1 MVYLYPM
8 YPNVSRNNK
17 YVNFKL
23 FYRAREALRQCLP
36 DQLKDMSTFSD
47 CLTRDQTIAA
57 WLLLL
62 KNNLESVMPIDV
74 SPGVPS
80 LVKP

>member
-1 MVYLYPM
+1 
-8 YPNVSRNNK
+8 
-17 YVNFKL
+17 
-23 FYRAREALRQCLP
+23 
-36 DQLKDMSTFSD
+36 MSTFSD
-47 CLTRDQTIAA
+47 CLARDQTIAA

>member
-1 MVYLYPM
+1 MLSYYNIYINLP
-8 YPNVSRNNK
+8 
-17 YVNFKL
+17 F
-23 FYRAREALRQCLP
+23 FFFRAREALRQCLP
-36 DQLKDMSTFSD
+36 EQLKDMSTFSS
-47 CLTRDQTIAA
+47 CLNTDQTIAA

-62 KNNLESVMPIDV
+62 KNNLESVMPIDI